1 MSSPWSGPRVRRQLS
16 IAGLILLA
24 SIALFAVVM
33 QRAESELGGEAT
45 SQIESFPILE
55 VRPAAGS
62 MTFSTS
68 AMEAARVVTHVV
80 AVQRYV
86 VAPIED
92 GSAPG
97 LRVVG
102 VDVTG
107 PLRLPERGHSST
119 PEPVKGRAFGPDD
132 AERPVAVV
140 GRDYAK
146 IGKTIYGYQI
156 EGMID
161 HGPSIRLGG
170 AEVRVIGMF
179 ATGNRATDSQVLL
192 PLSIAER
199 ALGLIGQ
206 ASGLYVQVDA
216 PGNLEQVERELRAAL
231 GESVTTVRRPS

>member
-1 MSSPWSGPRVRRQLS
+1 MW
-16 IAGLILLA
+16 
-24 SIALFAVVM
+24 
-33 QRAESELGGEAT
+33 RAETEFGGKAAP
-45 SQIESFPILE
+45 QVESFPILE
-55 VRPAAGS
+55 ARPTAGS

-68 AMEAARVVTHVV
+68 AMEAARAVAHVV
-80 AVQRYV
+80 GVQRYV

-107 PLRLPERGHSST
+107 PLRLPESGHSGT
-119 PEPVKGRAFGPDD
+119 PELVKGRAFGPDD

-146 IGKTIYGYQI
+146 VGKTIYGYQI

-161 HGPSIRLGG
+161 HGPPIRLDG

-179 ATGNRATDSQVLL
+179 TTGDPATDSQVLL

-199 ALGLIGQ
+199 ALGLVGQ

-216 PGNLEQVERELRAAL
+216 PGNLVQVERELRAAL
-231 GESVTTVRRPS
+231 GESVTIGRRPS